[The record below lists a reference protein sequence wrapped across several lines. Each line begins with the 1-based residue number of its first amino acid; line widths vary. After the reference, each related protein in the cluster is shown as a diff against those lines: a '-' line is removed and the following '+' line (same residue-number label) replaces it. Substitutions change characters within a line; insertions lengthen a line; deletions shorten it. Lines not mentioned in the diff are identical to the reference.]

1 MWLEWCS
8 FHHGSR
14 FIYHPVVNCV
24 LHIAIT
30 VSVHFHQYLN
40 FQVHVTVTGYNYS
53 SSLMHSSTVSLRL
66 GFSMAAA
73 TRSLS
78 LICLFT
84 SASVLWLP
92 SLTKMSS
99 FTVPGTSTL
108 SSFVLESKVRNYC
121 KFKIHLIHKPISV
134 ARWQCGTVGT
144 NSICATNL
152 SPALLIG

>member
-1 MWLEWCS
+1 M
-8 FHHGSR
+8 
-14 FIYHPVVNCV
+14 VNCV
-24 LHIAIT
+24 FHVPIT
-30 VSVHFHQYLN
+30 VSIHFHQYLN
-40 FQVHVTVTGYNYS
+40 FQVHVTVTGYS

-108 SSFVLESKVRNYC
+108 SSFVLESKVRRYF
-121 KFKIHLIHKPISV
+121 KFRVHLIHKPISV

>member
-1 MWLEWCS
+1 MWWEWCS
-8 FHHGSR
+8 FHHSSR
-14 FIYHPVVNCV
+14 FIYHPGVNCV
-24 LHIAIT
+24 LHVAIT
-30 VSVHFHQYLN
+30 VSVHFHQSLN
-40 FQVHVTVTGYNYS
+40 FQVHVTVTGYS
-53 SSLMHSSTVSLRL
+53 SSLMHSSTVSFRL

-108 SSFVLESKVRNYC
+108 SNFVLESKVRNYC
-121 KFKIHLIHKPISV
+121 KFKVHLIHKPIRV